1 MKLILVF
8 LISLLSFCCS
18 LVHGSSLY
26 PSCEGQEV
34 QGSAGAG
41 GEVTIHEIPKKLKN
55 LTLTCLVYE
64 VTSLTGGLN
73 RDGWDPCSVPHQT
86 EYLHRLVLRAKE
98 KNKLTGNYDV
108 TDYDVKD
115 MAGGSLGDISI
126 RLPEAGHFSLVFMNK
141 GENPRCSLQI
151 RAIMNYMESAKESQ
165 DAYLPVVVSV
175 VPRAVYIRR
184 TSTTKF
190 ILRYPKG
197 TNMHKAKNDIV
208 TLKGLDKE
216 CADNTSE
223 GIGMRLP
230 SVKSDFHSFED
241 PSTLGERDYF
251 FDTPETYRICY
262 RAKGDALSTELAVVR
277 VFDGNPSYYQ
287 IVEGQDKD
295 GRVLVGVKTTIK
307 FHGFDLDTRPEG
319 DRAKFVRDSEDCATA
334 SPAGGV
340 PESTDLGPSDDYG
353 PSTTYTLWSWVLRQ
367 GGAFKICYKR
377 RHGIWTEVPSV
388 TDLGYS
394 AAGPPTTTAPGD
406 SNSPAVIPQPTDPI
420 TKKACPMAQENTRE
434 NPWVSYEAIR
444 MTLNTTKLP
453 DDFLKKVSQSFC
465 IPRAALAV
473 THITHNMEKRQ
484 VVYISILC
492 EDLGETRPC
501 DTMERQNYI
510 LSLGKENSSILTDL
524 SIASVKGIN
533 SLFAFGD
540 DPLFTKGN
548 GDRTVVVLLAC
559 LTVIMVTGMIV
570 FGMVKYRENRQYF
583 VQFGTDD
590 DEVADMYEN
599 DMPVGRGGTTGR
611 SAIKNAVIEVED

>member
-1 MKLILVF
+1 MKVISVF
-8 LISLLSFCCS
+8 LLFLSLGCS
-18 LVHGSSLY
+18 LVQGSNLY
-26 PSCEGQEV
+26 PSCEGKEV

-41 GEVTIHEIPKKLKN
+41 GEVTIHEIPSTVRN

-86 EYLHRLVLRAKE
+86 EYLHRLVIRAKKE
-98 KNKLTGNYDV
+98 NKNTGNSVV

-126 RLPEAGHFSLVFMNK
+126 RLPDAGKFSLVFMNK
-141 GENPRCSLQI
+141 GNNARCTLQI
-151 RAIMNYMESAKESQ
+151 RAIISYLQSAKEAQSTH
-165 DAYLPVVVSV
+165 LPVVVSV
-175 VPRAVYIRR
+175 IPRTVYIRR

-197 TNMHKAKNDIV
+197 ADVHKARRDIV
-208 TLKGLDKE
+208 TLKSLDKE
-216 CADNTSE
+216 CADNISE
-223 GIGMRLP
+223 GSDMRLP
-230 SVKSDFHSFED
+230 SSKSEFNSFED

-251 FDTPETYRICY
+251 FDRPETYRVCY
-262 RAKGDALSTELAVVR
+262 RARGDTLSTELAVVR

-287 IVEGQDKD
+287 IIDGQDKD

-319 DRAKFVRDSEDCATA
+319 DRAKFVWDSEDCATA

-340 PESTDLGPSDDYG
+340 PEDTDLGPADDYG
-353 PSTTYTLWSWVLRQ
+353 PATTYTLWTWVLRQ

-377 RHGIWTEVPSV
+377 RHGLWTEVPSV
-388 TDLGYS
+388 TDLGYN
-394 AAGPPTTTAPGD
+394 TAPTAAPG
-406 SNSPAVIPQPTDPI
+406 SANNSVIPQPTDPV
-420 TKKACPMAQENTRE
+420 TKKGCPMAPENTRE

-444 MTLNTTKLP
+444 LTLNTTRLP
-453 DDFLKKVSQSFC
+453 ADFLKRVSQTFC

-473 THITHNMEKRQ
+473 THITHNMERRQ

-492 EDLGETRPC
+492 EDLGEARPC
-501 DTMERQNYI
+501 DTLERQNYI
-510 LSLGKENSSILTDL
+510 LSLGKANSSILTDL
-524 SIASVKGIN
+524 SIVSVKGIN

-540 DPLFTKGN
+540 DPLFVK
-548 GDRTVVVLLAC
+548 GDRDHTLVISLTC
-559 LTVIMVTGMIV
+559 LTVVLVTAMTV
-570 FGMVKYRENRQYF
+570 FGVLKYRENRQYF

-590 DEVADMYEN
+590 DDVADMYETSV
-599 DMPVGRGGTTGR
+599 PVGRGGSTGR
-611 SAIKNAVIEVED
+611 SAIKNSVIEVED